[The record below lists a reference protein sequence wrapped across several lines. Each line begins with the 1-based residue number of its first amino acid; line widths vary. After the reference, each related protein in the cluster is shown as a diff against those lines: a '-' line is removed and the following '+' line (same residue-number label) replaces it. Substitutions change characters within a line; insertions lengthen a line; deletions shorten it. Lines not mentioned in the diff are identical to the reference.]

1 MQKIVSDEIS
11 TGKLSLSSERVV
23 QGFPWIP
30 DISIFGEPIVVQKA
44 RYLLRDKNY
53 SGAIALLKKENPSP
67 YDSRREY
74 FMASAYLSMGKA
86 DSALLWNYQVLKLK
100 PYLHE
105 NIVMMCNIYERT
117 GKMQEIIPLLEKY
130 LDRDKSNSKAWI
142 LICQYLEKSGDL
154 KKAYAYSDSAF
165 RYLWWEVSII
175 QNREYLNT
183 RLLVYPYND
192 SYDKAVAS
200 YKGKDYETAI
210 PLFSELIDK
219 GVKLPKVFEYRA
231 FCYYF
236 TQQYQ
241 SSLQDIDHLFLS
253 GTRQPNL
260 LNLRGIDLQKLGK
273 QEEACSSFKEAMKAG
288 DQEGVA
294 NFNRFCK

>member
-1 MQKIVSDEIS
+1 VREVQVSFAELI
-11 TGKLSLSSERVV
+11 RV
-23 QGFPWIP
+23 F
-30 DISIFGEPIVVQKA
+30 
-44 RYLLRDKNY
+44 
-53 SGAIALLKKENPSP
+53 ENSSP
-67 YDSRREY
+67 YSEY
-74 FMASAYLSMGKA
+74 YLDLGSGEIHFFSTMDFPEHVEVMRKMDENKERFVKLPKLTRGFSK
-86 DSALLWNYQVLKLK
+86 QVIMDFICTVND
-100 PYLHE
+100 PYLKE
-105 NIVMMCNIYERT
+105 
-117 GKMQEIIPLLEKY
+117 LLEKY
-130 LDRDKSNSKAWI
+130 LYHDKSNSKAWI

-165 RYLWWEVSII
+165 KYLWWEASII

-183 RLLVYPYND
+183 KLLVYPYND
-192 SYDKAVAS
+192 SYDKAVAN

-210 PLFSELIDK
+210 PLLSGLIDK

-236 TQQYQ
+236 TQQYL

-260 LNLRGIDLQKLGK
+260 LNLRGINLQKLGR

-288 DQEGVA
+288 DQEGAA